1 MATRS
6 RIGIEQADGTVKSIY
21 CHWDGYPKWVGRL
34 LVEHYLMRDKVES
47 LMALGS
53 ISTLGEQVEPTGR
66 VDHSFEL
73 PEDGITVAYHRDLGE
88 DLDPA
93 RVDKSL
99 NDFLQSDVEEFG
111 YVFTQYGEWML
122 IDGHRTVRELK
133 NLELSLSLR
142 LA

>member
-21 CHWDGYPKWVGRL
+21 CHWDGMPRGVGRL

-47 LMALGS
+47 LMLLGS
-53 ISTLGEQVEPTGR
+53 ISLLGEQVEPTGR
-66 VDHSFEL
+66 VNHSFEL
-73 PEDGITVAYHRDLGE
+73 PEDGITVAYHRDRGE

-122 IDGHRTVRELK
+122 IEGHRRPRELK

-142 LA
+142 LS

>member
-21 CHWDGYPKWVGRL
+21 CHWDGYPKGVGKI

-66 VDHSFEL
+66 VDHTFEL
-73 PEDGITVAYHRDLGE
+73 PEDGITVAYHRDRGE

>member
-21 CHWDGYPKWVGRL
+21 CHWDGYPKGVGQI

-47 LMALGS
+47 LMELGS

-66 VDHSFEL
+66 VDHTFEM
-73 PEDGITVAYHRDLGE
+73 PELGITVAYHRDRGE
-88 DLDPA
+88 ELDPA
-93 RVDKSL
+93 RVDRSL

-111 YVFTQYGEWML
+111 YVMTQSGEWMM
-122 IDGHRTVRELK
+122 IDGYRTIRELK
-133 NLELSLSLR
+133 NLETILSLR

>member
-21 CHWDGYPKWVGRL
+21 CHWDGYPKGVGKI

-47 LMALGS
+47 LMELGS

-66 VDHSFEL
+66 VDHTFEM
-73 PEDGITVAYHRDLGE
+73 PELGITVAYHRDRGE
-88 DLDPA
+88 RLDPA
-93 RVDKSL
+93 RIDKSL
-99 NDFLQSDVEEFG
+99 ADFIQSDVEEFG
-111 YVFTQYGEWML
+111 YVMTRSGEWLL
-122 IDGHRTVRELK
+122 IDGHRTVRETK
-133 NLELSLSLR
+133 DLETILSLR

>member
-21 CHWDGYPKWVGRL
+21 CHWDGYPKGVGQI

-47 LMALGS
+47 LMELGS

-66 VDHSFEL
+66 VDHTFEM
-73 PEDGITVAYHRDLGE
+73 PELGITVAYHRDRGE
-88 DLDPA
+88 SLDPA
-93 RVDKSL
+93 RIDKSL
-99 NDFLQSDVEEFG
+99 LDFIQSDVEEFG
-111 YVFTQYGEWML
+111 YVMTQSGEWMM
-122 IDGHRTVRELK
+122 IDGYRTIRELK
-133 NLELSLSLR
+133 HLETILSLR